1 MFLSRMLA
9 AMSKTVLYALA
20 MIADFA
26 IAVLA
31 YRSGRVVIP
40 IILVFAGLCFAVA
53 AMGSALGRGGPKV

>member
-1 MFLSRMLA
+1 MLA
-9 AMSKTVLYALA
+9 SMSKTVLYTLA

-53 AMGSALGRGGPKV
+53 AIGSALGRGGPKA

>member
-1 MFLSRMLA
+1 MLA
-9 AMSKTVLYALA
+9 SMSKTVLYTLA

-31 YRSGRVVIP
+31 YRNGRVVIP

-53 AMGSALGRGGPKV
+53 AIGSALSRGGPKA

>member
-1 MFLSRMLA
+1 
-9 AMSKTVLYALA
+9 MSKTVLYTLA

-53 AMGSALGRGGPKV
+53 AIGSALGRGGPKA

>member
-1 MFLSRMLA
+1 MLA
-9 AMSKTVLYALA
+9 AMSKTVLYTLA

-31 YRSGRVVIP
+31 YRSGRVVVP

-53 AMGSALGRGGPKV
+53 AIGGALGRGGPKA

>member
-1 MFLSRMLA
+1 MLA
-9 AMSKTVLYALA
+9 AMSKTLLYTLA

-31 YRSGRVVIP
+31 YRSGRVVVP

-53 AMGSALGRGGPKV
+53 AIGGALGRGGPKA

>member
-1 MFLSRMLA
+1 MLA
-9 AMSKTVLYALA
+9 SMSKTVLYTLA

-31 YRSGRVVIP
+31 YRNGRVVIP

-53 AMGSALGRGGPKV
+53 AIGSALGRGGPKA